1 MRRYFLLVLF
11 NVLLFFGGCEQSKET
26 DCGGNNT
33 IQLFDEC
40 YSIENTL
47 ELNLFFRNYTSIPIE
62 IKGLINL
69 SKLSVNGRI
78 TGGIPV
84 WIGDMTSL
92 THLTISGSEGVI
104 PSEIGNLTNLTH
116 LVLTGSGLS
125 GEIPPEIGNLVGLTY
140 LELTESRLS
149 GEIPP
154 EIGNLVNL
162 SQLILSY
169 NQLSGGIPAEIG
181 NLNNLMYLTL
191 KSNHLTGTIPEVLC
205 SFLNPTFTEYSN
217 YYVSGS
223 YKDFQF
229 DLNSLCPPYPFC
241 IDTTY
246 IEQVFGINSLKH
258 YVGIQDTTNCD

>member
-1 MRRYFLLVLF
+1 MHRYFLLLFF
-11 NVLLFFGGCEQSKET
+11 NVLLFFGGCEEFKGT
-26 DCGGNNT
+26 DCDGNST

-40 YSIENTL
+40 YSIENTS
-47 ELNLFFRNYTSIPIE
+47 ELNLFFRNPTSIPIE

-92 THLTISGSEGVI
+92 THLEIGDPEGVI

-125 GEIPPEIGNLVGLTY
+125 GEIPPEIGNLVSLTY
-140 LELTESRLS
+140 LALTESGLS

-181 NLNNLMYLTL
+181 NLNNLIHLSL
-191 KSNHLTGTIPEVLC
+191 RSNQLAGTIPEVLC
-205 SFLNPTFTEYSN
+205 SFLSPTFTEYSN

-241 IDTTY
+241 IDTTW
-246 IEQVFGINSLKH
+246 IEQQFGFNVLNH
-258 YVGIQDTTNCD
+258 YVGQQDTTNCD